1 MPTNMTQF
9 RHRIGSALQ
18 RAAALDSRLATS
30 TSPGGVA
37 KIVEEWRRLIR
48 QLEESFED
56 LVHAMSE
63 QAEAKE
69 QSEAIRQRGEIIF
82 QLVPTPCVVID
93 RGGVVVDVNPAAAK
107 LLNTSA
113 RFVVGR
119 QFCLFLDGDRQAFL
133 QFVQHLER
141 ANEEQ
146 ELTVVIRPR
155 ERGPVGATVAVA
167 RNPQDEYLLVF
178 RLDGDSAAV
187 AHGRRVQTSRRLALN
202 ADNTPPAPPAP
213 ERLEELRDQ

>member
-1 MPTNMTQF
+1 MTQF

-37 KIVEEWRRLIR
+37 KIVEEWRRLVR

-56 LVHAMSE
+56 LLHAMSE

-93 RGGVVVDVNPAAAK
+93 RGGVVIDVNPAAAK

-113 RFVVGR
+113 RFIVGR
-119 QFCLFLDGDRQAFL
+119 QFFLFLDGDRQAFL
-133 QFVQHLER
+133 HFVQHLECG
-141 ANEEQ
+141 NEEQ
-146 ELTVVIRPR
+146 EVAVVIRPR
-155 ERGPVGATVAVA
+155 ERGAVAATVVVA
-167 RNPQDEYLLVF
+167 RNAQDEYLLVF
-178 RLDGDSAAV
+178 RLDGDSAAA
-187 AHGRRVQTSRRLALN
+187 AHGRRGHSNRKAALEVGS
-202 ADNTPPAPPAP
+202 TPPAPSA
-213 ERLEELRDQ
+213 LEGVEQLQDQ